1 MLLSSALRR
10 DTPHMSLAA
19 AGFPR
24 ALARAPARLR
34 LARRAVRPARASASP
49 TPTPA
54 RAAITIRRGAP
65 QDVPAIRQAVLA
77 ERMNPLGLDPE
88 RFVVA
93 VDDASGAVVGFGQ
106 LKPWETLSDRPADD
120 LVGVVVRGLG
130 LTPNWSGRLLE
141 LASVVVSEPR
151 RGEGIGRMIVD
162 RLVAEAYESG
172 AQEGAHGGA
181 QEVTLCLLTLR
192 ESAGF
197 YEGSGFRLVDDDDD
211 VPRPLQAERA
221 VGNVVARMV
230 ADDECVCMIHR
241 GERGA

>member
-1 MLLSSALRR
+1 
-10 DTPHMSLAA
+10 MSLAA
-19 AGFPR
+19 PGFPC
-24 ALARAPARLR
+24 AVARAPARLC
-34 LARRAVRPARASASP
+34 LVRRVVRPARASASS

-54 RAAITIRRGAP
+54 RAAITLRRGEP
-65 QDVPAIRQAVLA
+65 QDLPAIRQAVLA

-141 LASVVVSEPR
+141 LASVAVSEPR
-151 RGEGIGRMIVD
+151 RKEGIGRMIVD
-162 RLVAEAYESG
+162 RLVEEAYESC
-172 AQEGAHGGA
+172 AQEGAHGDA
-181 QEVTLCLLTLR
+181 DEITLCLLTLR

-197 YEGSGFRLVDDDDD
+197 YEASGFRLVDDDD
-211 VPRPLQAERA
+211 VPRPLQAERT

-230 ADDECVCMIHR
+230 ADDACVCMIHGR
-241 GERGA
+241 ERRA

>member
-1 MLLSSALRR
+1 
-10 DTPHMSLAA
+10 
-19 AGFPR
+19 
-24 ALARAPARLR
+24 
-34 LARRAVRPARASASP
+34 
-49 TPTPA
+49 
-54 RAAITIRRGAP
+54 
-65 QDVPAIRQAVLA
+65 
-77 ERMNPLGLDPE
+77 MNPLGLDPE

-172 AQEGAHGGA
+172 VKEGAQEGAHGGA

-197 YEGSGFRLVDDDDD
+197 YKGADSASSTTTTTCRDRCRRSGRW
-211 VPRPLQAERA
+211 ETSS
-221 VGNVVARMV
+221 
-230 ADDECVCMIHR
+230 R
-241 GERGA
+241 GWWRTMSACA

>member
-1 MLLSSALRR
+1 M
-10 DTPHMSLAA
+10 
-19 AGFPR
+19 
-24 ALARAPARLR
+24 
-34 LARRAVRPARASASP
+34 
-49 TPTPA
+49 
-54 RAAITIRRGAP
+54 
-65 QDVPAIRQAVLA
+65 PAIRQAVLA

-151 RGEGIGRMIVD
+151 RGEGIGRTIVD
-162 RLVAEAYESG
+162 RLVAEAYESGVKEG

-197 YEGSGFRLVDDDDD
+197 YEGSGFRLVVDDD

-230 ADDECVCMIHR
+230 ADDDCVCMIHR